1 MCELCLLLYDF
12 QVEIV
17 EIFELVKNSYL
28 AKRFH
33 DAILEDANMCY
44 DIIATMSKVAEE
56 ASILTNSNNDDENGN
71 DGSSQPNEASP
82 TTKNT

>member
-1 MCELCLLLYDF
+1 M
-12 QVEIV
+12 
-17 EIFELVKNSYL
+17 KNCYL

-71 DGSSQPNEASP
+71 EGSSQITEASP
-82 TTKNT
+82 TTRDT